1 MEFLQVFTTPEAW
14 IALATLAMLEIV
26 LGVDN
31 IIFISVLVDR
41 LPKHQQQKGRIIGLG
56 LAMGT
61 RILLLLSLSWMM
73 GLVEPIFTAF
83 GQGFS
88 GRDLI
93 LFFGGLFLL
102 YKASSE
108 IKELMSAHE
117 EEEAQAT
124 VKKASF
130 AMTLAQIAVID
141 IVFSLDSVIT
151 AVGMVSQVEIMI
163 VAIVIAVGVM
173 MFSAKA
179 IGEFVNEYPSIKML
193 ALCFLVIVGAVL
205 VAESFEIHIPKGYI
219 YGAMAFSL
227 IVELF
232 NIRMRRNHH
241 MAACDAPESVQQHGV
256 TA

>member
-1 MEFLQVFTTPEAW
+1 M
-14 IALATLAMLEIV
+14 
-26 LGVDN
+26 
-31 IIFISVLVDR
+31 
-41 LPKHQQQKGRIIGLG
+41 
-56 LAMGT
+56 
-61 RILLLLSLSWMM
+61 
-73 GLVEPIFTAF
+73 
-83 GQGFS
+83 
-88 GRDLI
+88 
-93 LFFGGLFLL
+93 
-102 YKASSE
+102 
-108 IKELMSAHE
+108 
-117 EEEAQAT
+117 
-124 VKKASF
+124 
-130 AMTLAQIAVID
+130 
-141 IVFSLDSVIT
+141 FSLDSVIT